1 VNRSSLNTVRA
12 ERDALR
18 SASEVPS
25 GSSTSIDLPST
36 ETRTDGAPNVVLET
50 YRLVSVESTSAPAR
64 GVGDNWLL
72 YRIVRGA
79 NVVTGYRRGTR
90 ASVTVDV
97 ERIVEALNERLFVR
111 PRRVHIQLG
120 KAAPP
125 KPRAPARDE
134 DLV

>member
-1 VNRSSLNTVRA
+1 MSL
-12 ERDALR
+12 AL
-18 SASEVPS
+18 E
-25 GSSTSIDLPST
+25 I
-36 ETRTDGAPNVVLET
+36 
-50 YRLVSVESTSAPAR
+50 YRLASIERTSAPAP
-64 GVGDNWLL
+64 GVGDNWLS

-97 ERIVEALNERLFVR
+97 EKIVEALNERLFVR

-134 DLV
+134 DLA

>member
-1 VNRSSLNTVRA
+1 MSL
-12 ERDALR
+12 
-18 SASEVPS
+18 
-25 GSSTSIDLPST
+25 
-36 ETRTDGAPNVVLET
+36 VLEI
-50 YRLVSVESTSAPAR
+50 YRLVSIERTSAPAP
-64 GVGDNWLL
+64 GVGDNWLS

-97 ERIVEALNERLFVR
+97 EKIVEGLNERLFVR

-120 KAAPP
+120 KPAPT

-134 DLV
+134 GLA

>member
-1 VNRSSLNTVRA
+1 MGLAVIPTV
-12 ERDALR
+12 
-18 SASEVPS
+18 S
-25 GSSTSIDLPST
+25 GGSTFIDPPST
-36 ETRTDGAPNVVLET
+36 DTQQTEAVPNVVLEV
-50 YRLVSVESTSAPAR
+50 YRLVSIESTSAPAP
-64 GVGDNWLL
+64 GVGSNWLL

-97 ERIVEALNERLFVR
+97 ERIVEGLNERLFVR
-111 PRRVHIQLG
+111 PRRVHIKLG
-120 KAAPP
+120 KPAPP